1 MLFFTDKLRKPD
13 IIKIDSKKQI
23 GAELGI
29 FKNQASQLN
38 RKTRHK
44 SLIYRVGE

>member
-1 MLFFTDKLRKPD
+1 MLFFTDKLRKPN
-13 IIKIDSKKQI
+13 IDSKKQI

-38 RKTRHK
+38 RKTRHR